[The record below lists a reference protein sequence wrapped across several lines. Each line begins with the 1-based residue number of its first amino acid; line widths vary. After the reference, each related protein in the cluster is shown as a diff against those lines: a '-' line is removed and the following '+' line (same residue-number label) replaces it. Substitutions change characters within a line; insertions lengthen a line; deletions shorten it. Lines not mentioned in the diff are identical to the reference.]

1 MDNTKLSKFLSKILR
16 HKPELIGLNIEKY
29 GAWADID
36 ELIRKVNENSKFT
49 LSRELLEE
57 IVKEDEKQ
65 RYKISGDGKKI
76 RASQG
81 HSIEV
86 IMDMEVLQPPEI
98 LFHGTAERNINSI
111 LEKGIIHGR
120 RLYVHLSKDTETAL
134 KVGARHGKPV
144 IFNVRAGDMYKDGYV
159 DVRKLWSACIY
170 FNGEGRKKCGRLC
183 GEDIERQG
191 FEKCL
196 HTLRYGK

>member
-159 DVRKLWSACIY
+159 FYLSE
-170 FNGEGRKKCGRLC
+170 NGVWLTKTVSPEYL
-183 GEDIERQG
+183 EREQTDT
-191 FEKCL
+191 EQVK
-196 HTLRYGK
+196 